1 MTKGDGLGS
10 FYVWDKCEPAKRQPP
25 QSQVSQADGTR
36 VWSASEISTVSPLWH
51 YVLLLVDE
59 FHNQTAFCNFLNL
72 SFVCIL
78 SHFIYREKK
87 SVNHTFTTSVTIFHL
102 HFYFHLFN
110 WLGKSKRGHH
120 LTSECH
126 TNPLF

>member
-1 MTKGDGLGS
+1 MFETNVTLSKDNHHKAKS
-10 FYVWDKCEPAKRQPP
+10 PRQMEPEYGHPGRSAQSPP
-25 QSQVSQADGTR
+25 VA
-36 VWSASEISTVSPLWH
+36 
-51 YVLLLVDE
+51 LLLWVND
-59 FHNQTAFCNFLNL
+59 FHNQTAFHNFHNL
-72 SFVCIL
+72 SDVCIL
-78 SHFIYREKK
+78 SHYISKEKK

-120 LTSECH
+120 LTFERH

>member
-1 MTKGDGLGS
+1 MCDKRRSPQELLCLRQMWPCQRTTTTKPSLPGRWDQSMIIQGDKQS
-10 FYVWDKCEPAKRQPP
+10 PP
-25 QSQVSQADGTR
+25 VA
-36 VWSASEISTVSPLWH
+36 
-51 YVLLLVDE
+51 LLLWVND
-59 FHNQTAFCNFLNL
+59 FHNQTAFRNFHNL
-72 SFVCIL
+72 SVVCIL
-78 SHFIYREKK
+78 SHYISKEKK

-120 LTSECH
+120 LTFECH